1 MKSLKKLLTGTAILA
16 VAVALTACGKSEEKA
31 EAVDSAVKE
40 VVVGVAP
47 GPYGDMTTEVISPLL
62 EEKGY
67 KLTTKQFN
75 DYVQPNQALDSGQIG
90 ANLFQHTAYLEK
102 FSSDND
108 LDLAAIQK
116 VPTLGMGIYSKQIT
130 ELKDLPDGATVAV
143 ANDASNLARTLQ
155 FLEVNEL
162 ITLDSAVD
170 ETKATI
176 DDIATNPKE
185 LNFKTLDAAQL
196 SRSLETVDIALVP
209 GNFAWAA
216 KLDPAGALALEKLK
230 EEYKNVFVVRA
241 EDVDSDFGKAVKE
254 VLEGQ
259 DFKEAIAKSAFKDFD
274 KPAFWS
280 E

>member
-1 MKSLKKLLTGTAILA
+1 MKSFKKLLTGTAILA
-16 VAVALTACGKSEEKA
+16 VVVALTACGKSEEKA
-31 EAVDSAVKE
+31 EAVDSTIKE

-130 ELKDLPDGATVAV
+130 DLKDLPDGATVAV

-155 FLEVNEL
+155 FLEINEL
-162 ITLDSAVD
+162 ITLDSDID
-170 ETKATI
+170 ETKAVI

-216 KLDPAGALALEKLK
+216 KLDPADALALEKLK

-241 EDVDSDFGKAVKE
+241 EDADSDFGKAVKE